1 MKKNINDFNFYDKKV
16 LLRLD
21 LNVPISVDGNIES
34 TKRIDEAIPTIKAL
48 IDKNARIV
56 IVSHLGKPNGKVV
69 ESLSLKPVYE
79 YLKQKLPTKVYF
91 SDVSIDE
98 KLSEEVNKLKNSEV
112 LILENIRFHPE
123 EEACDEDFSKKLASP
138 FDIFILDAFGTCHR
152 KHASTFGVSVYLDSG
167 IGMLVEKELAFLE
180 NVLKEGKH
188 PIMAILG
195 GAKVKDKLKV
205 VNNLLDKVDIMLIG
219 GGMSYTFLK
228 ALNAEVGKSIVD
240 DEQVEYCYKMI
251 KKAVEKKVKLLLPV
265 DNICASN
272 IDDKNAKNVVLT
284 KMDKNLQALDI
295 GYKTIKQFK
304 KQIKKAKTI
313 IINGPM
319 GVFENEK
326 FSFGTKE
333 ILKAIAKNK
342 KAVKVAGGGDT
353 IYAIEKFNLKWG
365 FDHLSTGGGAS
376 LKLLEGDGLVCINNL
391 KDKN

>member
-1 MKKNINDFNFYDKKV
+1 MKKNINDFNFFDKKV

-21 LNVPISVDGNIES
+21 LNVPLSVDGKIES

-56 IVSHLGKPNGKVV
+56 IVSHLGKPDGKVNPK
-69 ESLSLKPVYE
+69 LSLKPVFE

-98 KLSEEVNKLKNSEV
+98 KLSNEVNKLKNSEV
-112 LILENIRFHPE
+112 LVLENIRFHPE
-123 EEACDEDFSKKLASP
+123 EEACDEEFSKRLASP

-152 KHASTFGVSVYLDSG
+152 KHASTFGVSNYLDSG
-167 IGMLVEKELAFLE
+167 IGMLVEKELAFLQ
-180 NVLKEGKH
+180 NILVEGKH

-205 VNNLLDKVDIMLIG
+205 IENLLDKVDVMIIG

-228 ALNAEVGKSIVD
+228 ALNAEVGNSIVD
-240 DEQVEYCYKMI
+240 NEQIDFCYKMI
-251 KKAVEKKVKLLLPV
+251 KKAVQNKVKLLLPT
-265 DNICASN
+265 DNVCARSLN
-272 IDDKNAKNVVLT
+272 DKDIKNVVLT
-284 KMDKNLQALDI
+284 KMSKDLQAFDI
-295 GYKTIKQFK
+295 GFKTIKQFK
-304 KQIKKAKTI
+304 KQIKKARTI

-319 GVFENEK
+319 GVFENEN

-333 ILKAIAKNK
+333 ILKAITKNK

-353 IYAIEKFNLKWG
+353 IYAIEKYDQQNGFN
-365 FDHLSTGGGAS
+365 HLSTGGGAS
-376 LKLLEGDGLVCINNL
+376 LKLLEGNGLVAINNI

>member
-1 MKKNINDFNFYDKKV
+1 MKKNINDFNFFDKKV

-21 LNVPISVDGNIES
+21 LNVPLSVDGKIES

-56 IVSHLGKPNGKVV
+56 IVSHLGKPDGKVNPK
-69 ESLSLKPVYE
+69 LSLKPVFE

-98 KLSEEVNKLKNSEV
+98 KLSNEVNKLKNSEV
-112 LILENIRFHPE
+112 LVLENIRFHPE
-123 EEACDEDFSKKLASP
+123 EEACDEEFSKRLASP

-152 KHASTFGVSVYLDSG
+152 KHASTFGVSNYLDSG
-167 IGMLVEKELAFLE
+167 IGMLVEKELAFLQ
-180 NVLKEGKH
+180 NILVEGKH

-205 VNNLLDKVDIMLIG
+205 IENLLDKVDVMLIG

-228 ALNAEVGKSIVD
+228 ALNAEVGNSIVD
-240 DEQVEYCYKMI
+240 NEQIDFCYKMI
-251 KKAVEKKVKLLLPV
+251 KKAVQNKVKLLLPT
-265 DNICASN
+265 DNVCARSLN
-272 IDDKNAKNVVLT
+272 DKDIKNVVLT
-284 KMDKNLQALDI
+284 KMSKDLQAFDI
-295 GYKTIKQFK
+295 GFKTIKQFK
-304 KQIKKAKTI
+304 KQIKKARTI

-319 GVFENEK
+319 GVFENEN

-333 ILKAIAKNK
+333 ILKAITKNK

-353 IYAIEKFNLKWG
+353 IYAIEKYDQQNGFN
-365 FDHLSTGGGAS
+365 HLSTGGGAS
-376 LKLLEGDGLVCINNL
+376 LKLLEGNGLVAINNI

>member
-1 MKKNINDFNFYDKKV
+1 MKKNINDFNFFDKKV

-21 LNVPISVDGNIES
+21 LNVPLSFDGKIES

-56 IVSHLGKPNGKVV
+56 IVSHLGKPDGKVDPK
-69 ESLSLKPVYE
+69 LSLKPVFE

-91 SDVSIDE
+91 CDVSIDE
-98 KLSEEVNKLKNSEV
+98 KLSDEVNKLKNSEV
-112 LILENIRFHPE
+112 LVLENIRFHPE
-123 EEACDEDFSKKLASP
+123 EEACDEEFSKRLASP

-152 KHASTFGVSVYLDSG
+152 KHASTFGVSNYLDSG

-180 NVLKEGKH
+180 NILIEGRH

-205 VNNLLDKVDIMLIG
+205 IENLLDKVDVMLIG

-228 ALNAEVGKSIVD
+228 ALNAEVGNSIVD
-240 DEQVEYCYKMI
+240 NEQIDFCYKMI
-251 KKAVEKKVKLLLPV
+251 KKAVQNKVKLLLPT
-265 DNICASN
+265 DNVCAKSLN
-272 IDDKNAKNVVLT
+272 DKDIKNVVLT
-284 KMDKNLQALDI
+284 KMSKDLQAFDI
-295 GYKTIKQFK
+295 GVKTIKQFK
-304 KQIKKAKTI
+304 KQIKKARTI

-319 GVFENEK
+319 GVFENED

-333 ILKAIAKNK
+333 ILKAITKNK
-342 KAVKVAGGGDT
+342 KAIKVAGGGDT
-353 IYAIEKFNLKWG
+353 IYAIEKYDQQNGFN
-365 FDHLSTGGGAS
+365 HLSTGGGAS
-376 LKLLEGDGLVCINNL
+376 LKLLEGNGLVAINNI